1 MPFKTI
7 SIFKDYALESSVYY
21 LDTIRGN
28 HPKSFT
34 RYRHIS
40 VIDLIYQMLDR
51 KGKSQWSDIMGFY
64 DDLGRKQEV
73 TETAFYLARKKF
85 NPEAMRLM
93 SNEFI
98 ANFYDNEND
107 SFQKWKGN
115 LVLAIDGSKII
126 LPDTKE
132 NESIFG
138 RLNTSKQQK
147 NAKNMPVSGLLS
159 TLHDCLNNVFL
170 DVQFGPCYSSEDEF
184 ASKHIDE
191 FYQKYSDKAIFTFD
205 RGYPSMKLVTQLIKN
220 NQFFLFRLPSNFLK
234 SYTEKLQ
241 NGEDKVIDVTFD
253 SKSTNYYRED
263 IQFRQYLMNTTFH
276 LRFTKI
282 IIGKDDDDQD
292 IVEILMSNLPKEE
305 YSMNDLMELY
315 HLRWTVETSYNRLKN
330 RMMLEE
336 FSGFKPIL
344 IYQDIYSD
352 IWLYNLI
359 SLKIIEMNERAPIE
373 QKGDGSYVLKR
384 NFNKAIGI
392 MKKKFIQ
399 TLVMMDKEITDNAVN
414 IIDDNILANLIWV
427 KKERSY
433 TRKKTSTPSSM
444 SYKKT
449 Y

>member
-1 MPFKTI
+1 M
-7 SIFKDYALESSVYY
+7 V
-21 LDTIRGN
+21 
-28 HPKSFT
+28 
-34 RYRHIS
+34 
-40 VIDLIYQMLDR
+40 
-51 KGKSQWSDIMGFY
+51 
-64 DDLGRKQEV
+64 
-73 TETAFYLARKKF
+73 
-85 NPEAMRLM
+85 
-93 SNEFI
+93 
-98 ANFYDNEND
+98 
-107 SFQKWKGN
+107 
-115 LVLAIDGSKII
+115 IDGSKII

-138 RLNTSKQQK
+138 QLNTSKQQK
-147 NAKNMPVSGLLS
+147 NAKDMPVGGLLS

-184 ASKHIDE
+184 ASKLIDE
-191 FYQKYSDKAIFTFD
+191 FCPKYSDKAIFTFD

-305 YSMNDLMELY
+305 YNMNDLMELY

-336 FSGFKPIL
+336 FSRFKPIL

-359 SLKIIEMNERAPIE
+359 SLKIIEMDERAPIE
-373 QKGDGSYVLKR
+373 
-384 NFNKAIGI
+384 
-392 MKKKFIQ
+392 Q

-414 IIDDNILANLIWV
+414 IIDDNILANLIWI
-427 KKERSY
+427 KKSDPTQGRRPLLHPLCHI
-433 TRKKTSTPSSM
+433 RKPINQKN
-444 SYKKT
+444 
-449 Y
+449 

>member
-1 MPFKTI
+1 MPFKSI
-7 SIFKDYALESSVYY
+7 SVFKDYVFESSVYY

-34 RYRHIS
+34 RHRHIS

-51 KGKSQWSDIMGFY
+51 KGGSQWSDIMGFY

-98 ANFYDNEND
+98 ANFYDNENA
-107 SFQKWKGN
+107 SFQKWKGH

-147 NAKNMPVSGLLS
+147 NAKDMPVGGLLS

-170 DVQFGPCYSSEDEF
+170 DVQFGPCHSSEKEF

-191 FYQKYSDKAIFTFD
+191 FCPKYSDKAIFTFD

-220 NQFFLFRLPSNFLK
+220 NQFFLFRLPSIFLK

-241 NGEDKVIDVTFD
+241 NGEDKIIDVTFD
-253 SKSTNYYRED
+253 RKSTNYYRED

-282 IIGKDDDDQD
+282 IIGKDADDQD

-305 YSMNDLMELY
+305 YSMDDLMELY

-373 QKGDGSYVLKR
+373 QKCDGSYVLKR

-414 IIDDNILANLIWV
+414 IIDDNILANLIWI

-433 TRKKTSTPSSM
+433 TRKKTYTPSST